1 MKKTILIFTL
11 IFSSLQLLECGS
23 PNADPDRDYRQ
34 DMRNFVQGISGY
46 AKGIAPTFI
55 VIPQNGH
62 ELLTKDGEE
71 TGPPA
76 SVYLDAI
83 DGIGREDLFY
93 GYSSDNKPTPE
104 DETTYMVAFLDVAE
118 KAGVEV
124 LVTDYCWIESFM
136 DDSYSRSAAKGYIS
150 FAADHRELDNL
161 PVYPSLLFGENSS
174 DITTLGDAQNFL
186 YLINPGSFPS
196 KANFLDE
203 VRGTNYDA
211 IIIDLF
217 FDELDELTFAEV
229 ASLKV
234 KSNGGSRLVI
244 SYMSIGEAEDYR
256 FYWQMDWNS
265 SPPAWMERENPDWPG
280 NFKVRYWE
288 EDWQDIIYG
297 HDDSYLNKIL
307 DAGFDGVYLDIIDAY
322 EYFE

>member
-1 MKKTILIFTL
+1 MIRIIFIITL
-11 IFSSLQLLECGS
+11 VFSSLQLSECG
-23 PNADPDRDYRQ
+23 NRNTDPDRDYRQ
-34 DMRNFVQGISGY
+34 DMRYFVQGISGY

-55 VIPQNGH
+55 VLPQNGH
-62 ELLTKDGEE
+62 ELITEDGEE
-71 TGPPA
+71 TGLPA
-76 SVYLDAI
+76 IVYIDAI

-104 DETTYMVAFLDVAE
+104 NETSYMVAFLDIAE
-118 KAGVEV
+118 KGGIEV
-124 LVTDYCWIESFM
+124 LVTDYCWTQSFM
-136 DDSYSRSAAKGYIS
+136 DDSYNRSATKGYIS

-161 PVYPSLLFGENSS
+161 PDYPSAPFRENSS
-174 DITTLGDAQNFL
+174 DIATLKDAQNFL
-186 YLINPGSFPS
+186 YLINPDTHTS
-196 KANFLDE
+196 KANFLEE
-203 VRGTNYDA
+203 VRGTNYDV

-217 FDELDELTFAEV
+217 FDELDELTFDDV

-256 FYWQMDWNS
+256 FYWQMEWKS
-265 SPPAWMERENPDWPG
+265 SPPSWMERENPDWPG

-288 EDWQDIIYG
+288 EEWQDIIYG
-297 HDDSYLNKIL
+297 NAGSYLKKIL